1 MSEARAKVSHRVNAG
16 AFWTIGHLTSPLFLL
31 EVATVLLC
39 VFGLTMVFS
48 ASSIELVMAGG
59 DSYHT
64 FKMQAIYMALGTVAF
79 CVLRHAGANRFMQF
93 KCLWDSRPSPSC
105 FSS

>member
-39 VFGLTMVFS
+39 VFGLTMVF
-48 ASSIELVMAGG
+48 
-59 DSYHT
+59 
-64 FKMQAIYMALGTVAF
+64 
-79 CVLRHAGANRFMQF
+79 
-93 KCLWDSRPSPSC
+93 
-105 FSS
+105 